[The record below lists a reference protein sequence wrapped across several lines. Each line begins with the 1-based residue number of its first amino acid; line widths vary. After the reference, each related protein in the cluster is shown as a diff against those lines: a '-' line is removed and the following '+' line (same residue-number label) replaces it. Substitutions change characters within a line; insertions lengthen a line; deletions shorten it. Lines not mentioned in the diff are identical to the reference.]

1 MAKTIISHVFLQGS
15 PHIVKTGR
23 LDFSLFW
30 LKGRSE
36 GKSGKL
42 AKIDPNFNVSFPA
55 TACSPTFHK
64 NEQCSSKDAI
74 NEFGIKY

>member
-30 LKGRSE
+30 LKG
-36 GKSGKL
+36 KSGKL

-55 TACSPTFHK
+55 TAYSPTFHK